1 MIGDT
6 ILELKNIT
14 KIFPGVK
21 ALDNVDFR
29 IREGEI
35 NALIGENGAGKS
47 TLIKIITG
55 VYKQN
60 EGKMFVNGKEVSF
73 NSTRDAFS
81 AGINVVH
88 QERNL
93 FPTFT
98 VAENIMVEHY
108 SDKMLKRVDQREI
121 NKSAE
126 KYIEMVGLKVPPDK
140 SVEGLSAGQQQLV
153 EIAKA
158 LSSEAKII
166 LLDEPTASISVN
178 EAQMLIELVKKLR
191 EQGISFIFVSHK
203 IEEIFQ
209 LADTVT
215 VLRDGRNVLS
225 LDSGEISSPIK
236 DMTRDELITRMVG
249 RTKEFQ
255 ATKSRKFDNADVVLE
270 VKELKSVD
278 SPKPKSFQLRKG
290 ELLGWYGLVGAGRTE
305 FARAIIGYD
314 PVRGGEVFVN
324 GEKVKAKSI
333 SQIQNKYKICYLSE
347 NRKEEG
353 LFLDHNVKNNITSA
367 ILKKMK
373 GFLFFLNMKK
383 EQEVAQK
390 FVKEL
395 QVKTPSLKQT
405 VRNLSGGNQQKVCIS
420 KGLAMEPEVLIIDE
434 PTVGIDIKTK
444 AEIHRIMYDLTTQG
458 KSVICITSDMP
469 EMVQIADR
477 IIVFKDGSIMGEL
490 ENTRNYDVMSKEIMN
505 LIMK

>member
-270 VKELKSVD
+270 VKDLKSVD